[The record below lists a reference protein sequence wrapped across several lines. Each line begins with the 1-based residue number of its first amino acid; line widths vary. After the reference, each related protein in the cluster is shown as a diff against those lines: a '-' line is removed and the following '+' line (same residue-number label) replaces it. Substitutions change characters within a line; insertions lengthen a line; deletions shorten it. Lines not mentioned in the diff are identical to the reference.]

1 MNVPSQVKPNSILP
15 AANFSTN
22 MSMHCDNID
31 CKAQYKDFA
40 KGFFANLGIS
50 SLSCFRVNALKLGS
64 YFSCDQTD
72 LLSLWITTPE
82 VDHIYGE
89 VAMQRSKE
97 NLCGVRKNKE
107 RLGSWAG

>member
-1 MNVPSQVKPNSILP
+1 MSSI
-15 AANFSTN
+15 AI
-22 MSMHCDNID
+22 ID

-50 SLSCFRVNALKLGS
+50 SLSCFGVNALKLGS

-72 LLSLWITTPE
+72 LLSLGITTPE

-97 NLCGVRKNKE
+97 NLCGVRKNEE

>member
-1 MNVPSQVKPNSILP
+1 MNVPHKLSQILYYQQQIIVLTCQCI
-15 AANFSTN
+15 AI
-22 MSMHCDNID
+22 ID

-72 LLSLWITTPE
+72 LLSLGITMPE

-97 NLCGVRKNKE
+97 NLCGVRKNEE